1 MVGMR
6 KELEGEE
13 GRRWEL
19 GEVRRLREREN
30 EGRVENGRELN
41 GEQRGGDGRGREA
54 EGKGDLLFEWGKN

>member
-1 MVGMR
+1 MR

-30 EGRVENGRELN
+30 EGSVGNGRELN
-41 GEQRGGDGRGREA
+41 GQR
-54 EGKGDLLFEWGKN
+54 